1 MENKKVVFVPHCIL
15 NQNVRAVGK
24 EKSYGTVKEI
34 IKFFAEAEIGI
45 IQLPCPEV
53 EFDGG
58 LERQFKTKENYNN
71 EIYRRCCREISLKI
85 LKEVRKYLDKE
96 YKVIG
101 ILGIEFSPTCGVYRI
116 ENERKIL
123 PGKGIL
129 IEELENEMQK
139 ENFQVP
145 IISVNLNNIFSSLEK
160 LSLLL
165 KNS

>member
-1 MENKKVVFVPHCIL
+1 MKKVVFVPHCIL
-15 NQNVRAVGK
+15 NQNVRAVGN
-24 EKSYGTVKEI
+24 EKSNGTIKEI
-34 IKFFAEAEIGI
+34 VNFFAEAEVGI
-45 IQLPCPEV
+45 VQLPCPEV

-58 LERQFKTKENYNN
+58 LDRQLKTKENYNN
-71 EIYRRCCREISLKI
+71 EIYRKCCREISLKI

-96 YKVIG
+96 YKVVG
-101 ILGIEFSPTCGVYRI
+101 ILGVEFSPTCAVYRI
-116 ENERKIL
+116 ENGKKIF

-129 IEELENEMQK
+129 MEELEKEMQK

-145 IISVNLNNIFSSLEK
+145 IIAVNLNNIFSTLEK

>member
-1 MENKKVVFVPHCIL
+1 MDKKVVFVPHCIL

-24 EKSYGTVKEI
+24 EKSNGTVKEI
-34 IKFFAEAEIGI
+34 VNFFAEAEVGI
-45 IQLPCPEV
+45 VQLPCPEV

-58 LERQFKTKENYNN
+58 LNRRFKTKEAYNQV
-71 EIYRRCCREISLKI
+71 YRKCCREISLKV
-85 LKEVRKYLDKE
+85 LKDVKKYLDKD
-96 YKVIG
+96 YNVLG
-101 ILGIEFSPTCGVYRI
+101 ILGVEFSPTCGVHRI
-116 ENERKIL
+116 ENGNKII

-129 IEELENEMQK
+129 MEELEREMGE

-145 IISVNLNNIFSSLEK
+145 IISVNINNIFSTLEK

>member
-1 MENKKVVFVPHCIL
+1 MEKKVVFVPHCIL

-24 EKSYGTVKEI
+24 EKSNGTIKEI
-34 IKFFAEAEIGI
+34 VNFFAEAEVGI
-45 IQLPCPEV
+45 VQLPCPEV

-58 LERQFKTKENYNN
+58 LDRSSKAKESYIGGNYRNQCRQ
-71 EIYRRCCREISLKI
+71 ISLQV
-85 LKEVRKYLDKE
+85 LKTIKKYLEKE
-96 YKVIG
+96 YKVLG
-101 ILGIEFSPTCGVYRI
+101 ILGVEFSPTCSLYRI
-116 ENERKIL
+116 ENGKKII

-129 IEELENEMQK
+129 MEELEKEMQK

-145 IISVNLNNIFSSLEK
+145 LVSVNLNNVFSSLEK

>member
-1 MENKKVVFVPHCIL
+1 MKKVVFVPHCIL

-24 EKSYGTVKEI
+24 EKSNGTIKEI
-34 IKFFAEAEIGI
+34 VNFFAEAEVGI
-45 IQLPCPEV
+45 VQLPCPEV

-58 LERQFKTKENYNN
+58 LDRPLKTKENYNN
-71 EIYRRCCREISLKI
+71 EIYRNCCREISLKI

-96 YKVIG
+96 YKVVG
-101 ILGIEFSPTCGVYRI
+101 ILGVEFSPTCAVYRI
-116 ENERKIL
+116 ENGKKIL

-129 IEELENEMQK
+129 MEELEKEMQK

-145 IISVNLNNIFSSLEK
+145 IIAVNLNNIFSTLEK

>member
-1 MENKKVVFVPHCIL
+1 MEDKKVVFVPHCIL

-24 EKSYGTVKEI
+24 KSNGTIKEI
-34 IKFFAEAEIGI
+34 IKFFAESEIGI

-71 EIYRRCCREISLKI
+71 EVYRKCCREISLKI

-101 ILGIEFSPTCGVYRI
+101 ILGVEFSPTCAVHRI
-116 ENERKIL
+116 ENGKRIL

-129 IEELENEMQK
+129 MEELEKEMQN

-145 IISVNLNNIFSSLEK
+145 IIAVNLNNIFSSLEK

>member
-1 MENKKVVFVPHCIL
+1 MKKVVFVPHCIL

-24 EKSYGTVKEI
+24 EKSNGTIKEI
-34 IKFFAEAEIGI
+34 VNFFAEAEIGI
-45 IQLPCPEV
+45 IQLPCPEA

-58 LERQFKTKENYNN
+58 LNRQFKTKEAYDK
-71 EIYRRCCREISLKI
+71 EVYRKHCKEISLKV
-85 LKEVRKYLDKE
+85 LETVKKYLDEE
-96 YKVIG
+96 YKVLG

-116 ENERKIL
+116 ENGKKIV

-129 IEELENEMQK
+129 IEELENEMRK
-139 ENFQVP
+139 KNFQVP
-145 IISVNLNNIFSSLEK
+145 IISVNLNNVFSTLEK

>member
-1 MENKKVVFVPHCIL
+1 MKKVVFVPHCIL

-24 EKSYGTVKEI
+24 EKSNGTIKEI
-34 IKFFAEAEIGI
+34 VNFFAEAEVGI
-45 IQLPCPEV
+45 VQLPCPEV

-58 LERQFKTKENYNN
+58 LDRQLKTKENYNN
-71 EIYRRCCREISLKI
+71 EVYRNCCREISLKV
-85 LKEVRKYLDKE
+85 LKEVREYLDKE
-96 YKVIG
+96 YKVVG
-101 ILGIEFSPTCGVYRI
+101 ILGVEFSPTCAVYRI
-116 ENERKIL
+116 ENGKKIL

-129 IEELENEMQK
+129 MEELEKEMQK

-145 IISVNLNNIFSSLEK
+145 IIAVNLNNIFSTLEK

>member
-1 MENKKVVFVPHCIL
+1 MKKVVFVPHCIL

-24 EKSYGTVKEI
+24 EKSNGTIKEI
-34 IKFFAEAEIGI
+34 VNFFAEAEVGI
-45 IQLPCPEV
+45 VQLPCPEV

-58 LERQFKTKENYNN
+58 LDRQLKTKENYNN
-71 EIYRRCCREISLKI
+71 ETYRNCCREISLKI

-96 YKVIG
+96 YKVVG
-101 ILGIEFSPTCGVYRI
+101 ILGVEFSPTCAVYRI
-116 ENERKIL
+116 ENGNKIL

-129 IEELENEMQK
+129 MEELEKEMQK

-145 IISVNLNNIFSSLEK
+145 IIAVNLNNIFSTLEK

>member
-1 MENKKVVFVPHCIL
+1 MKKVVFVPHCIL

-24 EKSYGTVKEI
+24 EKSNGTIKEI
-34 IKFFAEAEIGI
+34 VNFFAEAEVGI
-45 IQLPCPEV
+45 VQLPCPEV

-58 LERQFKTKENYNN
+58 LDRPLKTKENYNN
-71 EIYRRCCREISLKI
+71 EIYRNCCREISLKI

-96 YKVIG
+96 YKVVG
-101 ILGIEFSPTCGVYRI
+101 ILGVEFSPTCAVYRI
-116 ENERKIL
+116 ENGNKIL

-129 IEELENEMQK
+129 MEELEKEMQK

-145 IISVNLNNIFSSLEK
+145 IIAVNLNNIFSTLEK

>member
-1 MENKKVVFVPHCIL
+1 MEKKVVFVPHCVL

-24 EKSYGTVKEI
+24 EKSNGTIKEVVN
-34 IKFFAEAEIGI
+34 FLAEAEVGI
-45 IQLPCPEV
+45 VQLPCPEV

-58 LERQFKTKENYNN
+58 LNRKFKSKETYDENYKNHCN
-71 EIYRRCCREISLKI
+71 QISLKV
-85 LKEVRKYLDKE
+85 LKEIKKYLEKD
-96 YKVIG
+96 YKVVG
-101 ILGIEFSPTCGVYRI
+101 ILGVEFSPTCGVNRI
-116 ENERKIL
+116 ESGKKIL

-129 IEELENEMQK
+129 TEEIEKEMQK

-145 IISVNLNNIFSSLEK
+145 IVSINLNNIYSTLEK

>member
-1 MENKKVVFVPHCIL
+1 MEKRVVFVPHCIL

-24 EKSYGTVKEI
+24 EKSDGTIKEI
-34 IKFFAEAEIGI
+34 VNFFAEAEVGI

-58 LERQFKTKENYNN
+58 LDRQLKAKENYNTV
-71 EIYRRCCREISLKI
+71 YRECCREISLKI
-85 LKEVRKYLDKE
+85 LKEVRKYLEKE

-116 ENERKIL
+116 ENGKRIV

-129 IEELENEMQK
+129 IEELEKEMQK

-145 IISVNLNNIFSSLEK
+145 IIAVNLNNIFSSLEK

>member
-1 MENKKVVFVPHCIL
+1 MEKRVVFVPHCIL

-24 EKSYGTVKEI
+24 EKSDGTIKEI
-34 IKFFAEAEIGI
+34 VNFFAEAEVGI

-58 LERQFKTKENYNN
+58 LDRQLKAKENYNTF
-71 EIYRRCCREISLKI
+71 YREYCREISLKI
-85 LKEVRKYLDKE
+85 LKEVRKYLEKE

-116 ENERKIL
+116 ENGKRIV

-129 IEELENEMQK
+129 IEELEKEMQK

>member
-1 MENKKVVFVPHCIL
+1 MEKKVVFVPHCIL
-15 NQNVRAVGK
+15 NQNVRALGK
-24 EKSYGTVKEI
+24 EKSIGTIKEVVN
-34 IKFFAEAEIGI
+34 FFAEAEIGI

-58 LERQFKTKENYNN
+58 LERKFKTKENYNT
-71 EIYRRCCREISLKI
+71 EIYRKHCKEISLEI
-85 LKEVRKYLDKE
+85 LKVIKKYLDKE

-116 ENERKIL
+116 EDGKKIV

-129 IEELENEMQK
+129 IEELENEMQRK
-139 ENFQVP
+139 NFQVP
-145 IISVNLNNIFSSLEK
+145 IIAVNLNNVYSTLEK